1 MKKLLC
7 VAFVIAVGLYLG
19 YDMRQEK
26 MKSVSVI
33 LLANVEAL
41 ATDEIGSGYF
51 RYSWREI
58 VSQEENDCYVVTEYV
73 DHVRCMSGGTEVC
86 QPSDV
91 PGTERMKKT
100 DCPG

>member
-19 YDMRQEK
+19 YDMR
-26 MKSVSVI
+26 
-33 LLANVEAL
+33 
-41 ATDEIGSGYF
+41 
-51 RYSWREI
+51 
-58 VSQEENDCYVVTEYV
+58 QEENDCYVVTEYV